1 MSRLGVRKLAR
12 SADGQVPVALWALGH
27 PVGAVPIAL
36 SLTEH
41 RPAECRQIGVVASAA
56 VDVIRIACARV
67 S

>member
-1 MSRLGVRKLAR
+1 
-12 SADGQVPVALWALGH
+12 LWALGH

-56 VDVIRIACARV
+56 VGVIRIVCARV